1 MKQSQKV
8 GAISAAQRIIRK
20 QGGIIRTSEAIA
32 AGVHPRTL
40 YQLRDDGVIEQL
52 SRGVFRLADHSVSDQ
67 DLVTVATRI
76 PHAIICLVS
85 ALAFHEL
92 TTQIPH
98 TVSIA
103 LKKGAESP
111 RLFNP
116 PLTIYRFSDESLN
129 VGIDSHNIDEVIVNV
144 YNVEKTIADCFK
156 FRNKVGMDVALEALK
171 LSAQR
176 KKLNLKELLRYA
188 KICRIE
194 KILRPYLEM
203 LI

>member
-156 FRNKVGMDVALEALK
+156 FRNKVGMDVALEDVAQK
-171 LSAQR
+171 LRQPFHSKAHS
-176 KKLNLKELLRYA
+176 
-188 KICRIE
+188 
-194 KILRPYLEM
+194 P
-203 LI
+203 